1 MQGEP
6 ELVPV
11 TTPRN
16 MKQLRNLHHK
26 QLQLSRISHDD
37 MYNLHEIAYDIP
49 GYIHK
54 IITFPDL
61 VCVCGVQEVLEE
73 LDRTLLL
80 GSSDQLLS
88 YDTTFQ
94 LGDFYVSPL
103 LFRHTLFKENPCIP
117 AMFLIHECKFVNI
130 HKAFTSH
137 RIFLMHLSPQ
147 ARAFS
152 HRDSHPILSS
162 IFTADGD

>member
-16 MKQLRNLHHK
+16 MKQLRNLYHK

-61 VCVCGVQEVLEE
+61 VCV
-73 LDRTLLL
+73 
-80 GSSDQLLS
+80 
-88 YDTTFQ
+88 
-94 LGDFYVSPL
+94 
-103 LFRHTLFKENPCIP
+103 IP
-117 AMFLIHECKFVNI
+117 AMFLIHERKFANT
-130 HKAFTSH
+130 HKE
-137 RIFLMHLSPQ
+137 IFKQCVQDTPAIRKAKYPLVIDREQ
-147 ARAFS
+147 AMINAIEAS
-152 HRDSHPILSS
+152 KTDCSV
-162 IFTADGD
+162 TVA

>member
-11 TTPRN
+11 TTPCN
-16 MKQLRNLHHK
+16 MKQLRNLRHK

-61 VCVCGVQEVLEE
+61 VYVCGVQEVLEE

-103 LFRHTLFKENPCIP
+103 LF
-117 AMFLIHECKFVNI
+117 
-130 HKAFTSH
+130 
-137 RIFLMHLSPQ
+137 
-147 ARAFS
+147 
-152 HRDSHPILSS
+152 
-162 IFTADGD
+162 

>member
-11 TTPRN
+11 TTLHN

-26 QLQLSRISHDD
+26 KLQLSRISHDD

-73 LDRTLLL
+73 LDKTLLL

-88 YDTTFQ
+88 YDTTF
-94 LGDFYVSPL
+94 
-103 LFRHTLFKENPCIP
+103 N
-117 AMFLIHECKFVNI
+117 
-130 HKAFTSH
+130 
-137 RIFLMHLSPQ
+137 
-147 ARAFS
+147 
-152 HRDSHPILSS
+152 
-162 IFTADGD
+162 

>member
-11 TTPRN
+11 TTPHN

-26 QLQLSRISHDD
+26 KLQLSRISHDD

-61 VCVCGVQEVLEE
+61 VCV
-73 LDRTLLL
+73 
-80 GSSDQLLS
+80 
-88 YDTTFQ
+88 
-94 LGDFYVSPL
+94 
-103 LFRHTLFKENPCIP
+103 IP
-117 AMFLIHECKFVNI
+117 AMFSIHECKFANT
-130 HKAFTSH
+130 HKELFKQCVQDICTSYLQSK
-137 RIFLMHLSPQ
+137 IS
-147 ARAFS
+147 S
-152 HRDSHPILSS
+152 HY
-162 IFTADGD
+162 

>member
-61 VCVCGVQEVLEE
+61 SLQC
-73 LDRTLLL
+73 LD
-80 GSSDQLLS
+80 
-88 YDTTFQ
+88 
-94 LGDFYVSPL
+94 P
-103 LFRHTLFKENPCIP
+103 
-117 AMFLIHECKFVNI
+117 
-130 HKAFTSH
+130 
-137 RIFLMHLSPQ
+137 
-147 ARAFS
+147 
-152 HRDSHPILSS
+152 
-162 IFTADGD
+162 